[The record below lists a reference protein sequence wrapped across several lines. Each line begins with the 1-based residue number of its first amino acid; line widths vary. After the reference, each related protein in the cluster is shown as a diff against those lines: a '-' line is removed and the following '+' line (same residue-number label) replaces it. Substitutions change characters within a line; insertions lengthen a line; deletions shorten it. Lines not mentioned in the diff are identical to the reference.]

1 MKHPAPS
8 DDTCASHMATDYPV
22 LTAEMSLTECLQTLV
37 RNKVLA
43 MPVVD
48 SDGRY
53 IGQFRKNLL
62 IAAILPQVAV
72 HDPRFD
78 RIAKLIDGGMLSET
92 MEDVRE
98 RFAAIADKPVR
109 RYLDTDTPVLRPDQP
124 LVTAMFYLFHG
135 RNFLPVVEPASNLL
149 VGVISAWDILDSILE
164 KSEGE
169 GAGRD

>member
-1 MKHPAPS
+1 
-8 DDTCASHMATDYPV
+8 MATDYPV
-22 LTAEMSLTECLQTLV
+22 LTAGMTLAECLQALV
-37 RNKVLA
+37 QNQVLA

-48 SDGRY
+48 DNGRY
-53 IGQFRKNLL
+53 LGQFRKNLL

-78 RIAKLIDGGMLSET
+78 RIAKMIDGGMLSET

-98 RFAAIADKPVR
+98 RFSVIADKPVR

-135 RNFLPVVEPASNLL
+135 RNFLPVVEPASGLL
-149 VGVISAWDILDSILE
+149 VGVISAWDILDSIIR
-164 KSEGE
+164 K
-169 GAGRD
+169 D

>member
-1 MKHPAPS
+1 
-8 DDTCASHMATDYPV
+8 MATDYPV
-22 LTAEMSLTECLQTLV
+22 LTAGMTLAECLRSFVQ
-37 RNKVLA
+37 NKVLA

-48 SDGRY
+48 NNGRY

-78 RIAKLIDGGMLSET
+78 RIAKMIDGGMLSET

-98 RFAAIADKPVR
+98 RFSAIADKPVR

-135 RNFLPVVEPASNLL
+135 RNFLPVVEPASGLL
-149 VGVISAWDILDSILE
+149 VGVISAWDILESILPE
-164 KSEGE
+164 N
-169 GAGRD
+169 

>member
-1 MKHPAPS
+1 
-8 DDTCASHMATDYPV
+8 MATDYPV
-22 LTAEMSLTECLQTLV
+22 LTAGMTLAECLQALV
-37 RNKVLA
+37 KNKVLA

-48 SDGRY
+48 NNGRY

-78 RIAKLIDGGMLSET
+78 RIAKMIDGGMLSET

-98 RFAAIADKPVR
+98 RFSVIADKPVR

-135 RNFLPVVEPASNLL
+135 RNFLPVVEPASGLL
-149 VGVISAWDILDSILE
+149 VGVISAWDILDSILG
-164 KSEGE
+164 K
-169 GAGRD
+169 D

>member
-1 MKHPAPS
+1 
-8 DDTCASHMATDYPV
+8 MATDYPV
-22 LTAEMSLTECLQTLV
+22 LTAGMTLAQCLQALV
-37 RNKVLA
+37 TNKVLA

-48 SDGRY
+48 NSGRY

-78 RIAKLIDGGMLSET
+78 RIAKMIDGGMLSET

-98 RFAAIADKPVR
+98 RFSVIADKPVR

-135 RNFLPVVEPASNLL
+135 RNFLPVVEPASGLL
-149 VGVISAWDILDSILE
+149 VGVISAWDILDSVL
-164 KSEGE
+164 KKG
-169 GAGRD
+169 

>member
-1 MKHPAPS
+1 MKQPAPP
-8 DDTCASHMATDYPV
+8 DDTCSRVMATDYPV
-22 LTAEMSLTECLQTLV
+22 LTAGMTLAECLQSLV
-37 RNKVLA
+37 TNKVLA

-48 SDGRY
+48 NNGRY

-78 RIAKLIDGGMLSET
+78 RIAKMIDGGMLSET

-98 RFAAIADKPVR
+98 RFSAIADKPVR

-135 RNFLPVVEPASNLL
+135 RNFLPVVEPASGLL
-149 VGVISAWDILDSILE
+149 VGVISAWDILDSILA
-164 KSEGE
+164 K
-169 GAGRD
+169 

>member
-1 MKHPAPS
+1 MRPTVPP
-8 DDTCASHMATDYPV
+8 DDTCSSVMATDYPV
-22 LTAEMSLTECLQTLV
+22 LTAGMTLAECLAALV
-37 RNKVLA
+37 NNKVLA

-48 SDGRY
+48 DSGRY

-78 RIAKLIDGGMLSET
+78 RIAKMIDGGMLAES

-98 RFAAIADKPVR
+98 RFSVIADKPVR

-135 RNFLPVVEPASNLL
+135 RNFLPVVEPASGLL
-149 VGVISAWDILDSILE
+149 VGVISAWDILGSIL
-164 KSEGE
+164 K
-169 GAGRD
+169 

>member
-1 MKHPAPS
+1 MKRSPDS
-8 DDTCASHMATDYPV
+8 DDTCSCVMATQYSV
-22 LTAEMSLTECLQTLV
+22 LTAGMTLAECLRALV
-37 RNKVLA
+37 KNQVLA

-48 SDGRY
+48 DNGRY

-78 RIAKLIDGGMLSET
+78 RIARMIDGGMLTET

-98 RFAAIADKPVR
+98 RFSVIADKPVR

-135 RNFLPVVEPASNLL
+135 RNFLPVVEPNSGLL
-149 VGVISAWDILDSILE
+149 VGVISAWDILKSIV
-164 KSEGE
+164 KK
-169 GAGRD
+169 D

>member
-1 MKHPAPS
+1 MKQPIPPDES
-8 DDTCASHMATDYPV
+8 CGRIMATDYPV
-22 LTAEMSLTECLQTLV
+22 LTAEMTLSACLQAFVL
-37 RNKVLA
+37 NKVLA

-48 SDGRY
+48 NNGRY
-53 IGQFRKNLL
+53 LGQFRKNLL

-78 RIAKLIDGGMLSET
+78 HIAKMIDGGMLSET

-109 RYLDTDTPVLRPDQP
+109 KYLDTDTPVLQPDQP

-135 RNFLPVVEPASNLL
+135 RNFLPVVEPASGLL
-149 VGVISAWDILDSILE
+149 VGVISAWDILDSII
-164 KSEGE
+164 KKP
-169 GAGRD
+169 

>member
-1 MKHPAPS
+1 
-8 DDTCASHMATDYPV
+8 MATDYPV
-22 LTAEMSLTECLQTLV
+22 LTAEMSLAECLQALV
-37 RNKVLA
+37 TNKVLA

-48 SDGRY
+48 NSGRY

-78 RIAKLIDGGMLSET
+78 RIAKMIDGGMLSET

-98 RFAAIADKPVR
+98 RFSVIAEKPVR
-109 RYLDTDTPVLRPDQP
+109 RYLDTDTPVLHPDQP

-135 RNFLPVVEPASNLL
+135 RNFLPVVEPASGLL
-149 VGVISAWDILDSILE
+149 VGVISAWDILDSILH
-164 KSEGE
+164 
-169 GAGRD
+169 

>member
-1 MKHPAPS
+1 
-8 DDTCASHMATDYPV
+8 MATDYPV
-22 LTAEMSLTECLQTLV
+22 LTAGMTLAQCLQALV
-37 RNKVLA
+37 TNKVLA

-48 SDGRY
+48 NSGRY

-78 RIAKLIDGGMLSET
+78 RIAKMIDGGMLSET

-98 RFAAIADKPVR
+98 RFSVIADKPVR

-135 RNFLPVVEPASNLL
+135 RNFLPVVEPASGLL
-149 VGVISAWDILDSILE
+149 VGVISAWDILDSILG
-164 KSEGE
+164 K
-169 GAGRD
+169 D

>member
-1 MKHPAPS
+1 MKYTPPP
-8 DDTCASHMATDYPV
+8 DDTCARVMATDYPV
-22 LTAEMSLTECLQTLV
+22 LTAEMTLSECLRAFV
-37 RNKVLA
+37 CNKVLA

-48 SDGRY
+48 ESGRY

-78 RIAKLIDGGMLSET
+78 HIAKMIDGGMLSET

-98 RFAAIADKPVR
+98 RFSVIAEKPVR

-135 RNFLPVVEPASNLL
+135 RNFLPVVEPSSGLL
-149 VGVISAWDILDSILE
+149 VGVISAWDILESILP
-164 KSEGE
+164 K
-169 GAGRD
+169 R

>member
-1 MKHPAPS
+1 
-8 DDTCASHMATDYPV
+8 MATQYSV
-22 LTAEMSLTECLQTLV
+22 LTAGMTLAECLRALV
-37 RNKVLA
+37 KNQVLA

-48 SDGRY
+48 DNGRY

-78 RIAKLIDGGMLSET
+78 RIARMIDGGMLTET

-98 RFAAIADKPVR
+98 RFSVIADKPVR

-135 RNFLPVVEPASNLL
+135 RNFLPVVEPNSGLL
-149 VGVISAWDILDSILE
+149 VGVISAWDILKSIV
-164 KSEGE
+164 KK
-169 GAGRD
+169 D

>member
-1 MKHPAPS
+1 
-8 DDTCASHMATDYPV
+8 MATDYPV
-22 LTAEMSLTECLQTLV
+22 LTAGMTLAECLQSLV
-37 RNKVLA
+37 TNKVLA

-48 SDGRY
+48 NNGRY

-78 RIAKLIDGGMLSET
+78 RIAKMIDGGMLSET

-98 RFAAIADKPVR
+98 RFSAIADKPVR

-135 RNFLPVVEPASNLL
+135 RNFLPVVEPASGLL
-149 VGVISAWDILDSILE
+149 VGVISAWDILDSILA
-164 KSEGE
+164 K
-169 GAGRD
+169 